1 MSIAHPL
8 TGTLG
13 AEIRGIDL
21 ADLAQSEFEAIRAA
35 FLEHHVLV
43 FRDQKLT
50 PEQQIEFG
58 QRFGSLYV
66 HPIVPHLENHPE
78 IVPITNNGKAR
89 SITEY
94 WHSDVSFAP
103 EPPCASGLL
112 AIELPP
118 RGGDTLFSDQHI
130 AYERLSEGMKEMLG
144 GLRALHTGQ
153 GLAYSTAQAAGNAD
167 AKAASKSWKT
177 NAQAHPVVRTHPE
190 TGRKALYVNPSF
202 TVAFENMTIAESQP
216 LLRFLYKAGQSPDLC
231 FRHRWLPGD
240 LVLWDNR
247 SAQHYAVHDHGDA
260 PRIMHR
266 ITICGDAPR

>member
-8 TGTLG
+8 TGTIG

-21 ADLAQSEFEAIRAA
+21 AHPARSEFEAIRAA

-43 FRDQKLT
+43 FRDQKLK

-58 QRFGSLYV
+58 RRFGSLYV
-66 HPIVPHLENHPE
+66 HPIVPHLEGYPE
-78 IVPITNNGKAR
+78 IVPIANYGKAR
-89 SITEY
+89 SITEF

-118 RGGDTLFSDQHI
+118 RGGDTLFSDQHV

-153 GLAYSTAQAAGNAD
+153 GLANATAQSAGNAD
-167 AKAASKSWKT
+167 GKAGSKSWKT

-190 TGRKALYVNPSF
+190 TGRKALYVNPAF
-202 TVAFENMTIAESQP
+202 TVAFENMTVAESQP
-216 LLRFLYKAGQSPDLC
+216 LLRFPYKAGQSPDLC

-260 PRIMHR
+260 PRTMHR
-266 ITICGDAPR
+266 ITICGDVPR